1 LQLFGGKM
9 KIFIFM
15 MLISGGALSSPYS
28 KIILKNSLKLNIN
41 PELITLLIRTESE
54 FNPKAVSPVGAE
66 GLMQLM
72 PKTAKRFG
80 VLDSFDPRDNIEGG
94 TKYISYLLHR
104 YGYIDY
110 ALAAYNAGEDAVEK
124 HGGIPP
130 YPETQNYVLK
140 IRRLYKKRTGRELEK
155 RGQFFVREF
164 VAMPH

>member
-1 LQLFGGKM
+1 M
-9 KIFIFM
+9 KIFIVM
-15 MLISGGALSSPYS
+15 MLMSGGALSSPYS

-124 HGGIPP
+124 YGGIPP
-130 YPETQNYVLK
+130 YPETQNYILK

-164 VAMPH
+164 MAMPH